1 MRKMSQPSSLQ
12 GLDPQAQK
20 LFNQIFAASRDA
32 DMVDIAGG
40 YTLSGTF
47 TETRI
52 LNVTAPTLANIAA
65 VLATLLLDCQRG
77 GPNRTT

>member
-1 MRKMSQPSSLQ
+1 MRKMNQPSNIEGVS
-12 GLDPQAQK
+12 PQIQK
-20 LFNQIFAASRDA
+20 QFNQIYAASRDA
-32 DMVDIAGG
+32 DMVDIAQG

-65 VLATLLLDCQRG
+65 VLATFLLDCQRG